1 MTLVDIKSRIRQGWQ
16 PSALS
21 SSYRPITLVRETRV
35 FVLVV
40 LFLCQYYRAIQPVQR
55 LISIQGVENHPS
67 YIAFSSVRG
76 LARRICK

>member
-55 LISIQGVENHPS
+55 LISIQGVENHPDDLRLFQR
-67 YIAFSSVRG
+67 A
-76 LARRICK
+76 LTCKEDFN